1 MWSGFPCRQDIYESA
16 FPRVYYPQP
25 LQGTPPILADKSSPV
40 FYEITSFFFLV
51 CKRPLCVP
59 SRSRFLC
66 FSVLWNFNETPLA
79 FKDRFSRGS
88 SSYCQDPPQAGEPDV
103 RFRTSWLWENVC
115 GIIIFQFVH
124 SLCSVYGIW
133 FLSWLYCSYHFIVT
147 SSLSLKVPPFF
158 VNDCL
163 AVSCDFNVSIRIGK
177 LMLLHHFVSK
187 PCWCLT
193 IGVFDLAIAW

>member
-1 MWSGFPCRQDIYESA
+1 MWGSE
-16 FPRVYYPQP
+16 
-25 LQGTPPILADKSSPV
+25 
-40 FYEITSFFFLV
+40 
-51 CKRPLCVP
+51 
-59 SRSRFLC
+59 
-66 FSVLWNFNETPLA
+66 LWL
-79 FKDRFSRGS
+79 
-88 SSYCQDPPQAGEPDV
+88 
-103 RFRTSWLWENVC
+103 LWENVC

-177 LMLLHHFVSK
+177 LMCYSIILSPSPVGVWLLVFLTCHSASGNCSTISGNVLAVCPSALGKLHQAPPPIIS
-187 PCWCLT
+187 WCLVRSIDFFNIPT
-193 IGVFDLAIAW
+193 THTRGPLKIIILYPQYVEKYLG